1 MPKIIFTFGLPASGK
16 TTWAKEQ
23 VQKDPNLYRIN
34 KDDMRAMF
42 HNSVWSKSKEKF
54 ILEMRDK
61 AIMEALERGHSV
73 IVDDTNLHSKHLERF
88 KIIAS
93 RFNGKVTIEQKDFT
107 DIPIEKCIRRD
118 LIRPNSVG
126 EKVIRDMYKR
136 YLTSKIEIPI
146 IEYNH
151 RLSDCIIIDLD
162 GTLCLNEGLRDPYDS
177 EKYRNDAVN
186 PAVLHV
192 IETYSNTVCYDY
204 DIILLS
210 GREGTVEGKTNT
222 IEWLFNHDVDYTN
235 LFMREKGDFR
245 KDSIV
250 KKELYEKYIQDKLN
264 CLFVID
270 DRKTVCQM
278 WRSIGLTV
286 FQVAEGDF

>member
-1 MPKIIFTFGLPASGK
+1 M
-16 TTWAKEQ
+16 
-23 VQKDPNLYRIN
+23 
-34 KDDMRAMF
+34 
-42 HNSVWSKSKEKF
+42 
-54 ILEMRDK
+54 
-61 AIMEALERGHSV
+61 
-73 IVDDTNLHSKHLERF
+73 
-88 KIIAS
+88 
-93 RFNGKVTIEQKDFT
+93 
-107 DIPIEKCIRRD
+107 
-118 LIRPNSVG
+118 
-126 EKVIRDMYKR
+126 
-136 YLTSKIEIPI
+136 
-146 IEYNH
+146 
-151 RLSDCIIIDLD
+151 
-162 GTLCLNEGLRDPYDS
+162 
-177 EKYRNDAVN
+177 
-186 PAVLHV
+186 
-192 IETYSNTVCYDY
+192 
-204 DIILLS
+204 S